1 MHYRPD
7 DTGVQ
12 THDFIGL
19 MLTTIIACVTNRS
32 QGMLFLYQT
41 RRIYGRP

>member
-1 MHYRPD
+1 MHDRPD

-12 THDFIGL
+12 ANDFIGL
-19 MLTTIIACVTNRS
+19 MLTTIFACVTNRS
-32 QGMLFLYQT
+32 QGMLCLYQT